1 MVVDAWTGHRPLSW
15 FNSRPGL
22 QFHHYLFY
30 LFSIFP
36 IAGRPAW
43 QPNFQLRQ
51 RMLTPRQLRGAQP
64 PTYILPAAV
73 AKAAAK

>member
-1 MVVDAWTGHRPLSW
+1 MVIDAWAVHRPLSW
-15 FNSRPGL
+15 LNSGPGL
-22 QFHHYLFY
+22 QFHHY